1 MQAVVIRRHG
11 DPDVLETIELDPPQP
26 GAGQAL
32 VRLKAAALNHLDIWV
47 RRGWPGIRLAYPHT
61 LGADG
66 AGEIAALGES
76 VSGWQV
82 GDRVVINSNIGC
94 GECSACLAGFDNRCK
109 NWNLLG
115 ETIPGTYAE
124 YVCVPARNLMALPP
138 GFDEH
143 TAAAAALVFHTAW
156 HSLIVRGGLRPGE
169 SVMVVGASGGVNSAC
184 IQLAKFAGAKVY
196 VVGSSPAKLELALA
210 LGADAVVDRTAFPNW
225 SKEIFLLTDKQG
237 VDVVVDNVGETFPHS
252 LRAARTGGRILTVG
266 NTAGPQVMIDNRYIF
281 ARHLSIIG
289 STMGTQADFRTVMDL
304 VFAGKLKPA
313 VDRTYPLA
321 ETRLA
326 HQRLESGEQL
336 GKITLAIP

>member
-1 MQAVVIRRHG
+1 MKAVFIRQHG
-11 DPDVLETIELDPPQP
+11 DPDVLEVGETETPQP
-26 GAGQAL
+26 AAGQAL

-47 RRGWPGIRLAYPHT
+47 RRGWSGIRLAYPHI

-66 AGEIAALGES
+66 AGEIAALGDG

-82 GDRVVINSNIGC
+82 GDRVVINANIGC
-94 GECSACLAGFDNRCK
+94 GECAACLAGFDNRCK

-115 ETIPGTYAE
+115 ETLPGTYAE
-124 YVCVPARNLMALPP
+124 YVSVPARNLLALPV
-138 GFDEH
+138 GFDEF
-143 TAAAAALVFHTAW
+143 TAAAAGLVFHTAW

-169 SVMVVGASGGVNSAC
+169 SLLVVGASGGVNTAC

-196 VVGSSPAKLELALA
+196 VVGSSPAKLELART
-210 LGADAVVDRTAFPNW
+210 LGADVTIDRSSTPNW
-225 SKEIFLLTDKQG
+225 SKEIYLLTEKQG

-281 ARHLSIIG
+281 AHHLSILG
-289 STMGTQADFRTVMDL
+289 STMGTLANFRTVMGL
-304 VFAGKLKPA
+304 VFSGKLKPA
-313 VDRTYPLA
+313 LDRTYPLA
-321 ETRLA
+321 EVRQA